1 MNAIYLRAKIT
12 KLAKTDLCIESQRAA
27 ILARG
32 ITGKE
37 FIEMESG
44 RKTKRPQ
51 LSAAVDYI
59 KKTGGILY
67 IAKLDRLSQNVDF
80 IFRLKRQIQNDIIR
94 FEAIDLPDFNT
105 VTFLMFAK
113 NAQFQKKT
121 SSLRTKE
128 ALETLRQQRG
138 EWRKGNESLKGSKGA
153 EARSQQA
160 KERNIQV
167 RKFAHS
173 LRVIGYSLNQIA
185 SKLMEDG
192 YKTPATA
199 HVEELNSQGKKA
211 RLRSG
216 SHWSRN
222 QVARL
227 LASE

>member
-1 MNAIYLRAKIT
+1 MNAIYLRASIT
-12 KLAKTDLCIESQRAA
+12 KLGKNDLCIEAQRAA

-37 FIEMESG
+37 FVEVESG

-51 LSAAVDYI
+51 LSEAVKHV

-80 IFRLKRQIQNDIIR
+80 IFRLKRQIQNDVIR

-105 VTFLMFAK
+105 LTFLMFAK
-113 NAQFQKKT
+113 NAQFQQKI
-121 SSLRTKE
+121 SSFRTKE
-128 ALETLRQQRG
+128 ALEALRQQRG
-138 EWRKGNESLKGSKGA
+138 EWRKGNESLKDSKGY

-160 KERNIQV
+160 KERKSSASQY
-167 RKFAHS
+167 AHS
-173 LRVIGYSLNQIA
+173 LRMIGCSLNQIA
-185 SKLMEDG
+185 SKLMEAG

-199 HVEELNSQGKKA
+199 HVEELNSQGKEA
-211 RLRSG
+211 RLRCS
-216 SHWSRN
+216 SHWSKG
-222 QVARL
+222 QVSRL